1 MSEKLINGIKE
12 FNQKISHDYHELYS
26 VLKSHQT
33 PDALFI
39 GCSDSRVLPNILS
52 QSEPGE
58 LFVVRNVGNI
68 IPIAD
73 KNGISMGDESEASA
87 IEYGLGNLK
96 IDDIVVCGHSG
107 CGAMNALLKGR
118 NNITA
123 PNLQSWLRHADNAF
137 SFKEKLQFPEGLP
150 EADQLS
156 QANVLLQLENIKTYP
171 IVKEMQKTNNLRFH
185 AWWFDLKMVKVFSY
199 NQANNQFEIL
209 I

>member
-1 MSEKLINGIKE
+1 MSSKLINGIKE
-12 FNQKISHDYHELYS
+12 FNQITSHDYHELYAT
-26 VLKSHQT
+26 LKNHQT

-73 KNGISMGDESEASA
+73 KNGLAVGDESEASA
-87 IEYGLGNLK
+87 IEYGLATLK

-107 CGAMNALLKGR
+107 CGAMHALIKGR
-118 NNITA
+118 EIIEA
-123 PNLQSWLRHADNAF
+123 PNLRSWLRHADDAF
-137 SFKEKLQFPEGLP
+137 FYKEKLNFSGDLSD
-150 EADQLS
+150 ADKLS

-171 IVKEMQKTNNLRFH
+171 IVKEMQKKSNIRFH
-185 AWWFDLKMVKVFSY
+185 AWWFDIKMVKVFSY
-199 NQANNQFEIL
+199 NEESNQFEIL
-209 I
+209 